1 MLTKFSKVQ
10 NFHFMISREKLLEI
24 SKKASRININSRS
37 SINYM
42 SKDNRFFKMNDD
54 DSQRVYISYEDEDKN
69 VVNQFFE
76 YSKPKERN
84 EQHSIVRSIAQ
95 RIPPPKKPHR
105 QIVDLS
111 NTNMNLAHIRLL
123 FDDILG
129 A

>member
-1 MLTKFSKVQ
+1 
-10 NFHFMISREKLLEI
+10 
-24 SKKASRININSRS
+24 
-37 SINYM
+37 M